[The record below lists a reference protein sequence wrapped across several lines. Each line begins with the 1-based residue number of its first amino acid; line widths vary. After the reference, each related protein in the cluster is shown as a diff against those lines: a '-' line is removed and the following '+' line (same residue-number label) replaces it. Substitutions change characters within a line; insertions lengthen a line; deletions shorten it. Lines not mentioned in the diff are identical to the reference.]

1 MRAISGSGTDPTN
14 ETEVTTCAPPGVICL
29 TSREICLFLHL
40 LRVVYFSS
48 QITYTDLITAF
59 QVSALSWQPGAT
71 AAWLAVGWESGELYL
86 YHHSSESAESSSS
99 STAKKC
105 LKVDTLHAA
114 AVFLMQWSPAGSRLV
129 TADKNGS
136 VVGWKVD
143 PSTHTTSLLNY
154 FSTIYC

>member
-1 MRAISGSGTDPTN
+1 MEPQGLNNLLIPT
-14 ETEVTTCAPPGVICL
+14 
-29 TSREICLFLHL
+29 HL
-40 LRVVYFSS
+40 LRILLILSK
-48 QITYTDLITAF
+48 YTDLITAF

-143 PSTHTTSLLNY
+143 PGTHTTDLLNAT
-154 FSTIYC
+154 FNTCILFRRFIAEL

>member
-1 MRAISGSGTDPTN
+1 MCAARCDLPDQQRNLLIPTS
-14 ETEVTTCAPPGVICL
+14 TTYTTLL
-29 TSREICLFLHL
+29 T
-40 LRVVYFSS
+40 
-48 QITYTDLITAF
+48 TDLITAF

-86 YHHSSESAESSSS
+86 YHHSSVSAESSSS

-143 PSTHTTSLLNY
+143 PGKHTT
-154 FSTIYC
+154 

>member
-1 MRAISGSGTDPTN
+1 MCAARCDLPDQQIEKSAFIPTS
-14 ETEVTTCAPPGVICL
+14 TTL
-29 TSREICLFLHL
+29 L
-40 LRVVYFSS
+40 LR
-48 QITYTDLITAF
+48 TDLITAF

-86 YHHSSESAESSSS
+86 YHHSSAESAESSAS
-99 STAKKC
+99 STGKKC

-143 PSTHTTSLLNY
+143 PGTYN
-154 FSTIYC
+154 

>member
-1 MRAISGSGTDPTN
+1 MLSVSKLERQRTSGPQKRTKSDFMYCSQLLG
-14 ETEVTTCAPPGVICL
+14 AS
-29 TSREICLFLHL
+29 SRNQRRNPRC
-40 LRVVYFSS
+40 
-48 QITYTDLITAF
+48 TDLITAF

-143 PSTHTTSLLNY
+143 PGKHTT
-154 FSTIYC
+154 